1 MRLKLQQ
8 GFTLIE
14 LMISSVIGIV
24 LLGGI
29 MNVLVSSQEAH
40 HASASQTTLTI
51 DAGFAIHLIKQDL
64 QMAGSFG
71 RVDLSTLSINNPF
84 AGSDCAKKWF
94 ANISLGVMGFNNS
107 NLRDATCITS
117 ETGYVKDTDTL
128 EVRYAGSE
136 LIPTGV
142 VIADTK
148 NIYIGTTPTHGE
160 LFLGSEYFSVLPKLL
175 GPWAITK
182 YKLQSVAYYI
192 SDHTDFVGDGY
203 PSLRRIRHGGVGAD
217 F

>member
-29 MNVLVSSQEAH
+29 MSVLVSSREAY

-71 RVDLSTLSINNPF
+71 QVDLSTLRINNPF
-84 AGSDCAKKWF
+84 AVSGDCAKKWF
-94 ANISLGVMGFNNS
+94 ANTSLGVMGFNNS

-117 ETGYVKDTDTL
+117 ETGYVPDTDTL
-128 EVRYAGSE
+128 EVRYARSE
-136 LIPTGV
+136 QIPTGV

-148 NIYIGTTPTHGE
+148 NIYIGTTPTH
-160 LFLGSEYFSVLPKLL
+160 
-175 GPWAITK
+175 
-182 YKLQSVAYYI
+182 
-192 SDHTDFVGDGY
+192 
-203 PSLRRIRHGGVGAD
+203 LRW
-217 F
+217 